1 MKKTEK
7 IQNFAASWSDQ
18 SKLTGLDER
27 YLGFFDLFNQQKYYE
42 SHDVLEDLW
51 LEQGKI
57 GKNFGFYKGLIQLAG
72 AFVHLQK
79 GRLRPAGA
87 LFRLSR
93 SYLSQYPQFHESVQ
107 LEAVFGVMARWEEA
121 LADAPNVN
129 PITKLEAPSLELI
142 HPGKVLNDQLTLED
156 C

>member
-7 IQNFAASWSDQ
+7 IQNFSAAWSHQ
-18 SKLTGLDER
+18 ASLTGLDAR

-51 LEQGKI
+51 LEQGKM
-57 GKNFGFYKGLIQLAG
+57 GENFGFYKGLIQLAG

-87 LFRLSR
+87 LFRLSK
-93 SYLSQYPQFHESVQ
+93 SYLSQYPKFHESVQ
-107 LEAVFGVMARWEEA
+107 LEAVFSVMARWEEA

-142 HPGKVLNDQLTLED
+142 IQEKI
-156 C
+156 

>member
-7 IQNFAASWSDQ
+7 IQSFASSWSEQ
-18 SKLTGLDER
+18 SQLTGLDAR

-51 LEQGKI
+51 LEQGKK
-57 GKNFGFYKGLIQLAG
+57 GENYRFYKGLIQLAG

-87 LFRLSR
+87 LFRLSKF
-93 SYLSQYPQFHESVQ
+93 YLSQYPRFHESVQ
-107 LEAVFGVMARWEEA
+107 LEVIFIMMAHWEAA

-129 PITKLEAPSLELI
+129 PIDKLKAPSLELI
-142 HPGKVLNDQLTLED
+142 FQEKF
-156 C
+156 